1 MLDKDRIA
9 GQIPFHG
16 KLAGAGI
23 PGAVLPL
30 GADVLWLGFSKDLLV
45 KMDLKSGSQS
55 VISDLPGFRKQIP
68 GFYNFSKLFTLDEK
82 TVWVA
87 GTPGY
92 FRFDPES
99 LTVSDT
105 FRLNLPDPVVY
116 DILPGDSGDFWI
128 SSHGRIIHVI
138 GHQVKSVT
146 TILENHFNI
155 VSLHNDR
162 KGALWLALHGGGIVR
177 FDMSTLA
184 WRVYTRKDGLV
195 NNSLYEILGDN
206 RRNLWIS
213 SNTGISRFN
222 PSTGEFWNFG
232 TEDGLQIREFNGN
245 AACSTPEGELL
256 FGGMGG
262 ITRWFPDSLNNVNQK
277 KSGTV
282 MISMVKVAGVPV
294 ITDSAIYEKRVL
306 HLPAGSDNLTFYFTC
321 TDLRNASQLSFRYR
335 LQGYEAAWAM
345 ADRRSRTCNF
355 VNLGPGQY
363 IFSVEASD
371 AMGQWSRRTAL
382 TVIIPPLFHQ
392 TLLFRFLLFFSGIL
406 FLIFMVSWYIYQV
419 KLAERKKQE
428 LIRLESLR
436 SQLNPHF
443 IFNALNPLNYMI
455 SSRDVP
461 GANQYLADFS
471 RLLRLF
477 LTNSRSEFIHIGQE
491 VETLQK
497 YLTVEQARFGSMF
510 DFDIVISQKL
520 LDKMPEVAPSMVQ
533 PFLENSIMHGFCK
546 KSAENKGLL
555 TACFEPLDSGFVLC
569 IIEDNGIGIAAG
581 EIRTREHRKD
591 HVSQGIKILEERLSL
606 YNSMY
611 NSDHK
616 IRMEE
621 VTPGAEEPGT
631 RILLPVPI
639 NRNIKK

>member
-1 MLDKDRIA
+1 
-9 GQIPFHG
+9 
-16 KLAGAGI
+16 
-23 PGAVLPL
+23 
-30 GADVLWLGFSKDLLV
+30 
-45 KMDLKSGSQS
+45 
-55 VISDLPGFRKQIP
+55 
-68 GFYNFSKLFTLDEK
+68 
-82 TVWVA
+82 
-87 GTPGY
+87 
-92 FRFDPES
+92 
-99 LTVSDT
+99 
-105 FRLNLPDPVVY
+105 
-116 DILPGDSGDFWI
+116 
-128 SSHGRIIHVI
+128 
-138 GHQVKSVT
+138 
-146 TILENHFNI
+146 
-155 VSLHNDR
+155 
-162 KGALWLALHGGGIVR
+162 
-177 FDMSTLA
+177 
-184 WRVYTRKDGLV
+184 
-195 NNSLYEILGDN
+195 
-206 RRNLWIS
+206 
-213 SNTGISRFN
+213 
-222 PSTGEFWNFG
+222 
-232 TEDGLQIREFNGN
+232 
-245 AACSTPEGELL
+245 
-256 FGGMGG
+256 
-262 ITRWFPDSLNNVNQK
+262 
-277 KSGTV
+277 
-282 MISMVKVAGVPV
+282 
-294 ITDSAIYEKRVL
+294 
-306 HLPAGSDNLTFYFTC
+306 
-321 TDLRNASQLSFRYR
+321 
-335 LQGYEAAWAM
+335 
-345 ADRRSRTCNF
+345 
-355 VNLGPGQY
+355 
-363 IFSVEASD
+363 
-371 AMGQWSRRTAL
+371 
-382 TVIIPPLFHQ
+382 
-392 TLLFRFLLFFSGIL
+392 
-406 FLIFMVSWYIYQV
+406 
-419 KLAERKKQE
+419 
-428 LIRLESLR
+428 
-436 SQLNPHF
+436 
-443 IFNALNPLNYMI
+443 MI